1 MLGQRGSSFSNGL
14 DTSDS
19 GRHQLLKHSAYMH
32 WLEDYLEAILTNDAV
47 SFLMILKRF
56 DLPSSQRATL
66 ILQLMNLGVDW
77 GNGLEEFG

>member
-1 MLGQRGSSFSNGL
+1 
-14 DTSDS
+14 
-19 GRHQLLKHSAYMH
+19 MH